1 MKKWTKRW
9 LGLFSVILLLVSA
22 CQPTWMALASERTL
36 QEAKAY
42 PVIHKQVENLGLSL
56 SERPAFDSET
66 SDKGFQPLKSGHNVF
81 DNLILSD
88 YLDLMYGA
96 NSIFPLSTRFALA
109 AISPIVQATAF
120 AEFSRPY
127 LKEEVRSEA
136 VNQLYRLTKKKSF
149 REGASLLSELLDD
162 PETSPS
168 LNEVDK
174 MQFASWIAL
183 QNQFVPYTK
192 QALDVSNYRLTIGSN
207 GVDRIIEPIDATHHT
222 MLVYLDTSINEYLP
236 GNIKLPPTIG
246 ALKRIEFIPY
256 TGPGPHVSL
265 RLYYTAYDHRKER
278 YEEYIVSGAS
288 IPLTTDIDTFWEEQM
303 PTFASA
309 FDLFLNYVP
318 AQIGA
323 VSPTDV
329 DTVNKIGKQITAAM
343 ITERDQLLP
352 QFPDTFTT
360 NLFRIAAQANGQE
373 LVLNR
378 DGEFVYRGTQQV
390 VPLNQVTIG
399 YNQETI
405 YSLRKVQSFFG
416 LFSTYYALA
425 DGLYDEER
433 TDALPKTLNETT
445 VQAIEEIG
453 GNVLKNLPNY
463 ENTEMVIK
471 QSESKFDPV
480 DVLLVAMCLPW
491 GEMRSLLKSVEAGET
506 LAVIEVE
513 EAQAKAVLATEE
525 KAVLA
530 GSPNKLLVEKLLTTK
545 YFKTKN
551 LTHLVREV
559 KT

>member
-1 MKKWTKRW
+1 
-9 LGLFSVILLLVSA
+9 
-22 CQPTWMALASERTL
+22 
-36 QEAKAY
+36 
-42 PVIHKQVENLGLSL
+42 
-56 SERPAFDSET
+56 
-66 SDKGFQPLKSGHNVF
+66 
-81 DNLILSD
+81 
-88 YLDLMYGA
+88 
-96 NSIFPLSTRFALA
+96 
-109 AISPIVQATAF
+109 
-120 AEFSRPY
+120 
-127 LKEEVRSEA
+127 
-136 VNQLYRLTKKKSF
+136 
-149 REGASLLSELLDD
+149 
-162 PETSPS
+162 
-168 LNEVDK
+168 
-174 MQFASWIAL
+174 
-183 QNQFVPYTK
+183 
-192 QALDVSNYRLTIGSN
+192 
-207 GVDRIIEPIDATHHT
+207 
-222 MLVYLDTSINEYLP
+222 
-236 GNIKLPPTIG
+236 
-246 ALKRIEFIPY
+246 

-265 RLYYTAYDHRKER
+265 RLYYTAYDHRNER

-288 IPLTTDIDTFWEEQM
+288 IPLT
-303 PTFASA
+303 
-309 FDLFLNYVP
+309 
-318 AQIGA
+318 
-323 VSPTDV
+323 TDV

-343 ITERDQLLP
+343 ITERDQLLT
-352 QFPDTFTT
+352 QLPDTFTT

-378 DGEFVYRGTQQV
+378 DGEFIYRGTQQV

-445 VQAIEEIG
+445 VQALEEIG